1 MTKGV
6 AVGLAPGVWGFM
18 VLNTKGAQRALKKV
32 TPNVLPSRVCSR
44 FCVGARDFKFQAGL
58 RVEGLPVTT

>member
-18 VLNTKGAQRALKKV
+18 VLNTKGAQRALKKGYSKRSAF
-32 TPNVLPSRVCSR
+32 TCMFSVLCRSERFQISSRVK
-44 FCVGARDFKFQAGL
+44 G
-58 RVEGLPVTT
+58 